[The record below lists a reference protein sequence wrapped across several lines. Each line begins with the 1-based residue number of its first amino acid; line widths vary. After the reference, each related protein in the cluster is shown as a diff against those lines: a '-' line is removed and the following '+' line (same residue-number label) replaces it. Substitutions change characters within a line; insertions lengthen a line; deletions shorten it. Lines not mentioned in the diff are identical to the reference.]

1 MSEASITKRIMDRLK
16 KEPNSWWFKVHGG
29 PSQKAGIP
37 DIIGCHEGRFVAI
50 EVKAPG
56 GTLRRLQA
64 YRIGQIMKA
73 EGVAAM
79 VFSVEEVERLLNSLA
94 EDHPSDIPED

>member
-1 MSEASITKRIMDRLK
+1 MSEASITKAIMKRLK

-37 DIIGCHEGRFVAI
+37 DIIGCWRGLFIAI

-73 EGVAAM
+73 GGVASM
-79 VFSVEEVERLLNSLA
+79 VYSVGEVELLLDTLDQV
-94 EDHPSDIPED
+94 ED